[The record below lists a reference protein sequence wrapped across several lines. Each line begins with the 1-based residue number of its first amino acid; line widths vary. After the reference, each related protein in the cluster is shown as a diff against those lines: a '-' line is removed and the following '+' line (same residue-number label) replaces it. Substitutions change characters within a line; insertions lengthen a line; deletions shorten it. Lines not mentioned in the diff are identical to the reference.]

1 MNTSDEDY
9 SSDENFDSESP
20 TKVEDLSTQGDS
32 ESSGLDEAEFSFDQA
47 QPSSSDEDT
56 YHPKRQATTNRSRGD
71 RFLSKK
77 EMFYSLS
84 ALARNM
90 LQSQGIDHSLFL
102 DMTNEHIRQSEIPL
116 GDAVRIHKCQQLK
129 NLEPSTSSS
138 SDFQPSQ
145 KSRKHTAKETKKVYS
160 GKLNVSKIP
169 KWDPKK
175 PTMNPREYIRRIE
188 LIFRSENYDPAMW
201 HVGLELAMEG
211 SAVKWAQR
219 TLSTQ
224 GMNWSNAKDF
234 SVNTLVGRIRHL
246 KT

>member
-1 MNTSDEDY
+1 MNNSDESY
-9 SSDENFDSESP
+9 NSDENSDSDSP
-20 TKVEDLSTQGDS
+20 TSNEETHNQEETDSSEEDQRHWSDLTQ
-32 ESSGLDEAEFSFDQA
+32 
-47 QPSSSDEDT
+47 SSSDEDT
-56 YHPKRQATTNRSRGD
+56 YHPKRQTTTNRSKGD

-77 EMFYSLS
+77 EMFCSLS

-90 LQSQGIDHSLFL
+90 LQSQGIDHNLFL